1 MTQHLTYS
9 QKKKWT
15 SLILQRDGSNCFYCM
30 LPIEHEED
38 MEFDHLDN
46 VESHNYPENLVFCH
60 HVCNVKKR
68 MYQPWQD
75 KAIGKLTINQR
86 KTLFVCERT
95 QADTGTTKESTSQ
108 QEISK
113 TNIGIAKRF
122 FQEHTINNEE
132 LVLRD
137 AVNAIVD
144 ICQDNNGTGS
154 QSAVYRYLDFL
165 TNPFTGKFTLST
177 NSQGKTIIRRR
188 IEN

>member
-38 MEFDHLDN
+38 REFDHLDN

-60 HVCNVKKR
+60 HACNVKKR
-68 MYQPWQD
+68 
-75 KAIGKLTINQR
+75 I
-86 KTLFVCERT
+86 
-95 QADTGTTKESTSQ
+95 TKQ
-108 QEISK
+108 FI
-113 TNIGIAKRF
+113 
-122 FQEHTINNEE
+122 QEHTIDNEE
-132 LVLRD
+132 LILRD

-154 QSAVYRYLDFL
+154 QSAVYRYVDFL